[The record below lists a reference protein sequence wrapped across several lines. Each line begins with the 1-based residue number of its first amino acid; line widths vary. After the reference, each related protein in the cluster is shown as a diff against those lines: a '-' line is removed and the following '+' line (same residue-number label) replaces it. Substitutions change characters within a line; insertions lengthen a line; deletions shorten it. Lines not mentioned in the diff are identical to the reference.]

1 MRIVPLVLAAGL
13 VAGCAERTGIGA
25 DPGPDS
31 PVTRSPAPGP
41 MTPDTGPTAIEVTP
55 RPGLVDVRPQR
66 WERAQAVGPRRVRV
80 EFYGGVEECEG
91 LDHVDVE
98 ETAETVTITLFVGRV
113 PEAEVCIE
121 IAVLKSVTV
130 EVEESL
136 RGRELVDGSA

>member
-1 MRIVPLVLAAGL
+1 MRTVSLVLAAGL
-13 VAGCAERTGIGA
+13 LAGCAERTGIGA
-25 DPGPDS
+25 GPGPDS
-31 PVTRSPAPGP
+31 PVTSAPSPGP
-41 MTPDTGPTAIEVTP
+41 TGTDGALEVTP

-66 WERAQAVGPRRVRV
+66 WEQADAVGPRRVRV